1 MKFLIKNLRN
11 EGMIVL
17 KNSVMKQL
25 DLKIGDIVDVEICK
39 DSEAMSILEA
49 KVSDEKMSNLNSN
62 GGKNVISKSRS
73 NSLETDQVG

>member
-1 MKFLIKNLRN
+1 MKFMIKNLRN

-17 KNSVMKQL
+17 KNSVMKEL

-49 KVSDEKMSNLNSN
+49 KINEGDKDGL
-62 GGKNVISKSRS
+62 
-73 NSLETDQVG
+73 D